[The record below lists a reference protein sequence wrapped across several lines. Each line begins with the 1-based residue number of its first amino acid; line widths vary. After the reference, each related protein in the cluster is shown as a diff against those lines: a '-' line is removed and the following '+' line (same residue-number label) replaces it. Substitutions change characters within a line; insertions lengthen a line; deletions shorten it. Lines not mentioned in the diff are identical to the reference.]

1 MEDVR
6 LVQEVY
12 LLLAELVALDHA
24 QNITLQD
31 LDIDSLIDGC
41 LGAIHVL
48 LRDESQRR
56 LLLELGQ
63 HSVINTLISF
73 TRRPN
78 LNFQRE
84 ATGALCELVHV
95 RKNYLRH
102 IFPTVGQIYTPA
114 INFFSLNAGIY
125 VRKYF

>member
-95 RKNYLRH
+95 RKKYLRH
-102 IFPTVGQIYTPA
+102 IFSRPAEKFTPLRL
-114 INFFSLNAGIY
+114 IFFPCMY
-125 VRKYF
+125 VYM